1 MPIVLSRTNKSSNKP
16 TRIPYDVLNN
26 KSTRIPY
33 DVLNNKPIPQSP
45 SIMDSV
51 KTGMGFGFGSS
62 VGHSIFNGLFGEK
75 AEEKK
80 TGIKQDEETYCKNIK
95 NDFDKCLKETNECTI
110 DNMKYLTYI
119 LEKCKNI

>member
-1 MPIVLSRTNKSSNKP
+1 
-16 TRIPYDVLNN
+16 LNN

-33 DVLNNKPIPQSP
+33 DSLNNKSTRIPYDSLNNKSTRIPYDLSNNKPIPQSP

-75 AEEKK
+75 AEE
-80 TGIKQDEETYCKNIK
+80 TYCKNIK

>member
-1 MPIVLSRTNKSSNKP
+1 MPIVLSRTNKSSNKS
-16 TRIPYDVLNN
+16 TRIPYDLLNN

-33 DVLNNKPIPQSP
+33 DLSNNKPISQSP

-51 KTGMGFGFGSS
+51 KTGMGLGFGSS

-80 TGIKQDEETYCKNIK
+80 QNEETYCKNIK